1 MPKKILFE
9 SAVHQFV
16 AAGRRLASEHR
27 SSDPLWS
34 SKLRDWIRDLQF
46 AYVRPHGMLIKW
58 TTPSRGE
65 LLVKFDGARFYTRGD
80 LSSARSEDSEL
91 LTVRGDDC
99 MRLNR
104 KFFDN
109 QFDETLV
116 TACFPAAN
124 TSGREIL
131 TSEADFHDGWA
142 STVEPAE
149 IDVVKTNEACT
160 APEMRWISHNLGDL
174 RGRTL
179 MDLGCGLGEAA
190 VYFALKGARVTAVD
204 ISPGMCATAS
214 KLAKANSVEIETV
227 VAPAENLHVLG
238 DRRFDVIYA
247 GNALHHSDI
256 PSVMAG
262 VSAYLKP
269 DGIFVS
275 WDPVAYNPIINVYR
289 KKADLVRTKDEHPL
303 KMHDVRLIQSYFRET
318 QVAWFWLTT
327 LAIFIVMALFQRR
340 DPNKERYW
348 KKVIEEAD
356 SWAVL
361 YKPLELLDKLL
372 LRLPFLRPLC
382 WNVAIIGRG
391 LRT

>member
-16 AAGRRLASEHR
+16 TAGRRLASENR
-27 SSDPLWS
+27 SLDALWS
-34 SKLRDWIRDLQF
+34 SKLRDWIKDLQF
-46 AYVRPHGMLIKW
+46 AYTRPHGMLITW
-58 TTPSRGE
+58 TGPSHGE

-80 LSSARSEDSEL
+80 LFSTRSEASKA
-91 LTVRGDDC
+91 LTAEGDEC
-99 MRLNR
+99 MQRNR
-104 KFFDN
+104 DFFDT
-109 QFDETLV
+109 QFHRALV
-116 TACFPAAN
+116 AASFPAAN
-124 TSGREIL
+124 ASGADIL
-131 TSEADFHDGWA
+131 VSEADFHDGWA
-142 STVEPAE
+142 SSVEPAE

-160 APEMRWISHNLGDL
+160 APEMRWISDNLGDL

-262 VSAYLKP
+262 VSAYLKT

-289 KKADLVRTKDEHPL
+289 KKADVVRTKDEHPL
-303 KMHDVRLIQSYFRET
+303 KMRDVRLIQSYFRET

-327 LAIFIVMALFQRR
+327 LAIFIVMAFVQRR

-382 WNVAIIGRG
+382 WNVALIGRG